1 MRISDWSSDV
11 CSSDL
16 RIDGRARA
24 NRVTFTGTGIWDI
37 SRTWIALL
45 LTGNCTDIE
54 SIFHRS
60 VTNSEGFDL
69 ATVVGTGTGMNVAEF
84 AEKIGKPLG
93 LYGDLYK
100 LVMHHVMTALGY
112 TVTSCTER
120 REPVLAENPVP
131 CLMLDRE
138 LAAGTCIGTSKMH
151 QVKAAKGLPGDA
163 VLKGRVEER

>member
-84 AEKIGKPLG
+84 AEKIGRSEE
-93 LYGDLYK
+93 
-100 LVMHHVMTALGY
+100 H
-112 TVTSCTER
+112 TSELQSLMR
-120 REPVLAENPVP
+120 ISYAVF
-131 CLMLDRE
+131 CLKKKTKSSL
-138 LAAGTCIGTSKMH
+138 
-151 QVKAAKGLPGDA
+151 
-163 VLKGRVEER
+163 

>member
-1 MRISDWSSDV
+1 MSY
-11 CSSDL
+11 DL
-16 RIDGRARA
+16 CFFVLMIRRPPRS
-24 NRVTFTGTGIWDI
+24 T
-37 SRTWIALL
+37 RTDTLFPYTTLFRSL

-100 LVMHHVMTALGY
+100 LVMHHVMTALG
-112 TVTSCTER
+112 
-120 REPVLAENPVP
+120 
-131 CLMLDRE
+131 
-138 LAAGTCIGTSKMH
+138 
-151 QVKAAKGLPGDA
+151 
-163 VLKGRVEER
+163 

>member
-1 MRISDWSSDV
+1 MFLFFFFFSSRRRHTRCALVTGVQTCALPIS
-11 CSSDL
+11 
-16 RIDGRARA
+16 
-24 NRVTFTGTGIWDI
+24 
-37 SRTWIALL
+37 
-45 LTGNCTDIE
+45 DIE

-120 REPVLAENPVP
+120 REPVQIGRASG
-131 CLMLDRE
+131 RE
-138 LAAGTCIGTSKMH
+138 SVCQDG
-151 QVKAAKGLPGDA
+151 
-163 VLKGRVEER
+163 

>member
-1 MRISDWSSDV
+1 MVDFCFKQKTAYEMRISDWSSDV

-16 RIDGRARA
+16 
-24 NRVTFTGTGIWDI
+24 VTFTGTGIWDI

-93 LYGDLYK
+93 LYVDLYK
-100 LVMHHVMTALGY
+100 LVMHHVMNALGY

-120 REPVLAENPVP
+120 RAPGLADTPVHCPRSE
-131 CLMLDRE
+131 
-138 LAAGTCIGTSKMH
+138 
-151 QVKAAKGLPGDA
+151 KARGGK
-163 VLKGRVEER
+163 E